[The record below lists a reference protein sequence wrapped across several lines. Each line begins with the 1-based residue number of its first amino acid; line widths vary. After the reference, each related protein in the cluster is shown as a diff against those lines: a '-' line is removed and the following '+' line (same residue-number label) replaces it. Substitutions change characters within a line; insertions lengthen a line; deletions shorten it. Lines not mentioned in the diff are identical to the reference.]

1 MLMIS
6 VDSISEAASLVIE
19 VDKLCTKS
27 GFNLTKFVSTCPEI
41 LDKLPPGKGAEK
53 TSVSLEI
60 NASIE
65 RALGVVWCLESDC
78 LTFHIELKDTPFHK
92 EEFCHLLAQYLIHW
106 DLQVLSCY
114 RVSEYYRLLQVKKGM
129 G

>member
-1 MLMIS
+1 M
-6 VDSISEAASLVIE
+6 
-19 VDKLCTKS
+19 
-27 GFNLTKFVSTCPEI
+27 STCPEI
-41 LDKLPPGKGAEK
+41 LDKLPPGKRAEK

-78 LTFHIELKDTPFHK
+78 LTFRIELKDTPFHE

-106 DLQVLSCY
+106 GLQVLSCY
-114 RVSEYYRLLQVKKGM
+114 RVSEYYRLSQVKKGM
-129 G
+129 GWTTKWITNKSAGKVEKWNYEIGFNKVIKIL